1 MNFKTANSITMMK
14 ETSIALT
21 GTVLL
26 LVAFAFQYNLMKES
40 PPLALF
46 IIVSIG
52 LLTSFR
58 YKLLSGTLL
67 CFSGLALIVHPFL
80 FSSSYWLLPGAS
92 LIGLAGLM
100 ILINWWNQKD
110 N

>member
-1 MNFKTANSITMMK
+1 MNFKTANPITMMK
-14 ETSIALT
+14 EIFLALT

-26 LVAFAFQYNLMKES
+26 LVAFAFQYELMKES
-40 PPLALF
+40 TPLPLF
-46 IIVSIG
+46 IILSIG

-67 CFSGLALIVHPFL
+67 CFSGLALLVHPFL
-80 FSSSYWLLPGAS
+80 YSSSYWLIPGAT
-92 LIGLAGLM
+92 LVGLAGFM

-110 N
+110 T

>member
-1 MNFKTANSITMMK
+1 MNFKTVNSTAMIK
-14 ETSIALT
+14 GIILALT

-26 LVAFAFQYNLMKES
+26 LVAFAFQYELMKES
-40 PPLALF
+40 PPLVLF

-67 CFSGLALIVHPFL
+67 FFSGLALIVHPFL
-80 FSSSYWLLPGAS
+80 FSSSYWLIPGAS
-92 LIGLAGLM
+92 LIGLAGL
-100 ILINWWNQKD
+100 ILLINWWNK
-110 N
+110 NEN